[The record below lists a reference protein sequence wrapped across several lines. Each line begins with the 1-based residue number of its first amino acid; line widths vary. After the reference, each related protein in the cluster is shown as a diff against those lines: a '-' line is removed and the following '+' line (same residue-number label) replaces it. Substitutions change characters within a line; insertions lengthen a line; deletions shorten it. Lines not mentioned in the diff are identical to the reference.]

1 MSKDNVTQFP
11 DSAPDSDGLTAR
23 QRRILEVI
31 QEAVRDRGFP
41 PTIREIGEACG
52 LTSPSSV
59 SHQLS
64 ALEKKGFLNR
74 DPKSPRAIDVVLP
87 DSFDPQQLESLPA
100 PVYVPLLGQIAAGG
114 PILAQE
120 SIETVYALPKELVG
134 SGEIFMLKVVG
145 DSMIDAAICHGDM
158 VVVKK
163 QPDADNGDIVAALL
177 DDEATVKTLKR
188 KDGHVWLMPEN
199 PEYQP
204 INGDD
209 ARIMGKVVAVIR
221 KI

>member
-1 MSKDNVTQFP
+1 MSNETVSQFP
-11 DSAPDSDGLTAR
+11 DSAPDADGLTTR

-31 QEAVRDRGFP
+31 QDAVRDRGFP

-64 ALEKKGFLNR
+64 ALEKKGFLKR

-87 DSFDPQQLESLPA
+87 DSDSSTPAELPSA
-100 PVYVPLLGQIAAGG
+100 VYVPLVGQIAAGG
-114 PILAQE
+114 PILAEQAID
-120 SIETVYALPKELVG
+120 SVYALPKEIVG
-134 SGEIFMLKVVG
+134 SGETFMLKVVG
-145 DSMIDAAICHGDM
+145 DSMIDVAICHGDL
-158 VVVKK
+158 VVVKQ

-188 KDGHVWLMPEN
+188 KDGHVWLMPQN
-199 PEYQP
+199 PNYEP
-204 INGDD
+204 INGDA